1 MSQPER
7 RTRDGEE
14 RIADLLGRLITA
26 QEAERARIARDLHD
40 GVCQDVAAISVDLS
54 HLRRQGG
61 GLTRQDFEAA
71 VVSIER
77 RTAAVA
83 EALRRLS
90 HGLHPTVLKHVG
102 LVGALQSHC
111 VEIERQYHL
120 DVTFFASGAVE
131 PVDAPIALGLFRIAQ
146 EALRNA
152 ARHAHARHV
161 TLSLARGEGNLSM
174 SVADDGGG
182 FDVGAVRNS
191 GGGLGLVSIE
201 ERVRLMQGRVAI
213 RSERNGGT
221 VVEVSVPAPDRG
233 EGDPG

>member
-54 HLRRQGG
+54 HLRRHGG
-61 GLTRQDFEAA
+61 AMARQEFETA
-71 VVSIER
+71 VLSIER
-77 RTAAVA
+77 RTGAIA

-102 LVGALQSHC
+102 LVAALQSQC
-111 VEIERQYHL
+111 AEIERQYHL

-131 PVDAPIALGLFRIAQ
+131 PIDAPVALGLFRIAQ

-152 ARHAHARHV
+152 AKHAHARRV
-161 TLSLARGEGNLSM
+161 TLSLARGDGSLSM

-182 FDVGAVRNS
+182 FDVGAVRHG

-201 ERVRLMQGRVAI
+201 ERVRLMHGRVAI

-221 VVEVSVPAPDRG
+221 VIEVYVPAPD
-233 EGDPG
+233 EGASQ